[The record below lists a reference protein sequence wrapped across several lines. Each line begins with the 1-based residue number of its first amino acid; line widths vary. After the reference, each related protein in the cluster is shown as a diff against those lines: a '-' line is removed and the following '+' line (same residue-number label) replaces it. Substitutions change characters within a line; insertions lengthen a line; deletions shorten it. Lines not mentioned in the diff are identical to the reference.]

1 MNLVIATSN
10 TIAFSISRTL
20 NCTDRTPDGA
30 FTNDTGSIVITTVAH
45 GLIVPL
51 PLQNYTDGSDFV
63 KTLPFIPEKLK
74 YGIRKTVV
82 DGKMKISA
90 EDKLAV
96 ENILAHITKA
106 DEVIFASDGG
116 SEAQALFAIVC
127 QWAKVGVKTG
137 RMWLTALN
145 HKAVGNAYRH
155 RHNGLHVTRIARA
168 GMLQLGMDFLHNTN
182 VEQAFAQAYGK
193 GAFTLGRPDTAL
205 LWTINNM
212 IESRKKAVAGTPKQT
227 VGLTCSYEGQS
238 FILTPTDVWSNREIA
253 EAHYYFLQEEVGTPI
268 HATIIDVEDR
278 IERPE
283 PCYSLATLQVDAIA
297 QLGMLPGKVEA
308 VATALFEKG
317 YISSHRTSTPN
328 LPERLR
334 RQLEHRYPTA
344 KQFNFVPDAQIP
356 YCHGIIV
363 TERTPMFLSHDEER
377 LYALIKERM
386 ETALDTPIRYTEVA
400 VEVEAGGL
408 KLYGSINLPYGAR
421 PEDDIIFVNPTGASI
436 LGFSAKKPG
445 QLKADNFLEGIY
457 EVMGINAPGRK
468 LPLDGI
474 HNMGLALQRLID
486 NGFVRELFGE
496 LEVTDKGRLLI
507 KHTEEL
513 ELSDLGTLMSQI
525 QEVDDLADSTVGTNG
540 TMTSYMDWIYNQISP
555 LVANTW
561 LYANKPTEFKCP
573 KCGGSMTSFPAVV
586 ACDQCDFTV
595 PKFFKGYELTETD
608 IRQLLTYGYT
618 SPIYGFIGN
627 QGRKFCDALVLDAK
641 FRVTFAA
648 KAAKIYS

>member
-1 MNLVIATSN
+1 MNLVIASSN

-20 NCTDRTPDGA
+20 NCTDRTTDGA
-30 FTNDTGSIVITTVAH
+30 FTNDTGSIVITAVDP
-45 GLIVPL
+45 GLIAPL
-51 PLQNYTDGSDFV
+51 PLQCYTDGSDFV

-96 ENILAHITKA
+96 ENLLAHITKA
-106 DEVIFASDGG
+106 DEVILASDGG

-155 RHNGLHVTRIARA
+155 RHNGLHVTRIGRA
-168 GMLQLGMDFLHNTN
+168 GMVQLGMDFLHNTN

-227 VGLTCSYEGQS
+227 VGLTCTYEGQS
-238 FILTPTDVWSNREIA
+238 FILAPTDVWSNREIA

-283 PCYSLATLQVDAIA
+283 SCYSLATLQVDAIA
-297 QLGMLPGKVEA
+297 KLGMLPGKVEA

-317 YISSHRTSTPN
+317 YISSHRTSTPD

-334 RQLEHRYPTA
+334 RQIERSYPTA
-344 KQFNFVPDAQIP
+344 KQFDFVPDSQIP

-363 TERTPMFLSHDEER
+363 TERTPMFLGHDEER
-377 LYALIKERM
+377 LYSLIKERM
-386 ETALDTPIRYTEVA
+386 ETALDTPIRYTEVT

-421 PEDDIIFVNPTGASI
+421 PEDDIIFVTPPEQAS
-436 LGFSAKKPG
+436 SDSQRRSPARSKPII
-445 QLKADNFLEGIY
+445 FLRAY
-457 EVMGINAPGRK
+457 TRLWAST
-468 LPLDGI
+468 LP
-474 HNMGLALQRLID
+474 
-486 NGFVRELFGE
+486 
-496 LEVTDKGRLLI
+496 
-507 KHTEEL
+507 
-513 ELSDLGTLMSQI
+513 
-525 QEVDDLADSTVGTNG
+525 
-540 TMTSYMDWIYNQISP
+540 
-555 LVANTW
+555 VANCLSTAYTTW
-561 LYANKPTEFKCP
+561 GLPSN
-573 KCGGSMTSFPAVV
+573 V
-586 ACDQCDFTV
+586 
-595 PKFFKGYELTETD
+595 
-608 IRQLLTYGYT
+608 
-618 SPIYGFIGN
+618 
-627 QGRKFCDALVLDAK
+627 
-641 FRVTFAA
+641 
-648 KAAKIYS
+648 

>member
-1 MNLVIATSN
+1 ML
-10 TIAFSISRTL
+10 
-20 NCTDRTPDGA
+20 
-30 FTNDTGSIVITTVAH
+30 TG
-45 GLIVPL
+45 
-51 PLQNYTDGSDFV
+51 
-63 KTLPFIPEKLK
+63 E
-74 YGIRKTVV
+74 
-82 DGKMKISA
+82 
-90 EDKLAV
+90 
-96 ENILAHITKA
+96 
-106 DEVIFASDGG
+106 
-116 SEAQALFAIVC
+116 
-127 QWAKVGVKTG
+127 
-137 RMWLTALN
+137 
-145 HKAVGNAYRH
+145 
-155 RHNGLHVTRIARA
+155 
-168 GMLQLGMDFLHNTN
+168 
-182 VEQAFAQAYGK
+182 
-193 GAFTLGRPDTAL
+193 
-205 LWTINNM
+205 
-212 IESRKKAVAGTPKQT
+212 
-227 VGLTCSYEGQS
+227 
-238 FILTPTDVWSNREIA
+238 
-253 EAHYYFLQEEVGTPI
+253 
-268 HATIIDVEDR
+268 
-278 IERPE
+278 
-283 PCYSLATLQVDAIA
+283 
-297 QLGMLPGKVEA
+297 VEA
-308 VATALFEKG
+308 AATALFEKG

-334 RQLEHRYPTA
+334 RQIERSYPTA
-344 KQFNFVPDAQIP
+344 KQFDFVPDSQIP

-377 LYALIKERM
+377 LYSLIKERM

-408 KLYGSINLPYGAR
+408 KLYGSINLPNGAR

-445 QLKADNFLEGIY
+445 PLKADNFLEGIY

-474 HNMGLALQRLID
+474 HNMGLAFQRLID
-486 NGFVRELFGE
+486 NGFVKELFGE
-496 LEVTDKGRLLI
+496 LEVTDKGRLLV

-525 QEVDDLADSTVGTNG
+525 QEVDDLADSTVGTKG
-540 TMTSYMDWIYNQISP
+540 TMTAYEDWICSQIRP

-561 LYANKPTEFKCP
+561 LYANKSTDFKCP

-586 ACDQCDFTV
+586 ACDHCDFTV

-608 IRQLLTYGYT
+608 IHQLLTYGYT

>member
-1 MNLVIATSN
+1 MNLVIASSN

-30 FTNDTGSIVITTVAH
+30 FTNDTGSIVVTAVDP
-45 GLIVPL
+45 GLFAPVPL
-51 PLQNYTDGSDFV
+51 QYYTDGSDFV
-63 KTLPFIPEKLK
+63 KTLPFIPEKHY
-74 YGIRKTVV
+74 YGVRRTMV
-82 DGKMKISA
+82 DGKLKVSP
-90 EDKLAV
+90 EDKMAANNL
-96 ENILAHITKA
+96 LAHVANA

-116 SEAQALFAIVC
+116 GEAQALFALLC
-127 QWAKVGVKTG
+127 AKTKVGVKTG
-137 RMWLTALN
+137 RMWLTSLN
-145 HKAVGNAYRH
+145 HKAVSNAYRH
-155 RHNGLHVTRIARA
+155 RHNGRHVTRIARA
-168 GMLQLGMDFLHNTN
+168 GLLQLGMDFLHNTN

-193 GAFTLGRPDTAL
+193 GAFALGRPDTAL

-212 IESRKKAVAGTPKQT
+212 IESRKKAVEGTPKQT
-227 VGLTCSYEGQS
+227 VGLTCTYKGQA
-238 FILTPTDVWSNREIA
+238 FILAPTEVWSNREIA

-268 HATIIDVEDR
+268 HATIIDVEDK

-283 PCYSLATLQVDAIA
+283 PCYTLATLQVDAIS
-297 QLGMLPGKVEA
+297 QLGMLPGKVET

-334 RQLEHRYPTA
+334 RQLERRYPTA
-344 KQFNFVPDAQIP
+344 KQFDFIPDAHIP

-377 LYALIKERM
+377 LYTLIKERM

-400 VEVEAGGL
+400 VEMEAGGL
-408 KLYGSINLPYGAR
+408 KLYGSIELPYGSR
-421 PEDDIIFVNPTGASI
+421 PEDDIILVTATGASI

-445 QLKADNFLEGIY
+445 PLKADSFLEGIY

-474 HNMGLALQRLID
+474 HNMGLALQHLID
-486 NGFVRELFGE
+486 NGFVKELFGE
-496 LEVTDKGRLLI
+496 LEVTDKGRLLV

-525 QEVDDLADSTVGTNG
+525 QEVDDLAGSTVGTKG
-540 TMTSYMDWIYNQISP
+540 TMKAYEDWICSQIRP

-573 KCGGSMTSFPAVV
+573 KCGATMTSFPAVV
-586 ACDQCDFTV
+586 ACDHCDFTV
-595 PKFFKGYELTETD
+595 PKFFKGYELSETD

-648 KAAKIYS
+648 KATKIYS